1 MRREVE
7 KYRPGLVRMSPIL
20 TDPYQPVEKRYRI
33 TRQAL
38 EVLQPAGF
46 TPVILTRAARVRED
60 LDLLAK
66 FPRAAVGF
74 SIPTDDDRVRQAF
87 EPGADPVDERFEALA
102 ECAAKGIYTFGVIQ
116 PMLPMNAERMVEKM
130 APHVRAIRI
139 DRMHLVDRNLH
150 LYREAGLVEA
160 ASDDFFDRTERTL
173 IDGFT
178 AHGVRIDHDDNLE
191 VMLGELMR

>member
-1 MRREVE
+1 
-7 KYRPGLVRMSPIL
+7 GLVRMSPIL

-60 LDLLAK
+60 LDVLAR

-74 SIPTDDDRVRQAF
+74 SIPTDDDRVRRAF
-87 EPGADPVDERFEALA
+87 EPGADPVDERSGAPA
-102 ECAAKGIYTFGVIQ
+102 ACAQAGIPPFGVIQ

-130 APHVRAIRI
+130 APHVRAVRI
-139 DRMHLVDRNLH
+139 DRMHQVDRNLH
-150 LYREAGLVEA
+150 LYREAGLVD
-160 ASDDFFDRTERTL
+160 ASGDDFFDRTE
-173 IDGFT
+173 
-178 AHGVRIDHDDNLE
+178 
-191 VMLGELMR
+191 